1 MQPDP
6 SQPEVQQVPASGPQG
21 GDLDKAVP
29 RKFNWKIPI
38 LVILILAVAGLGY
51 WTWQLSTNL
60 KAAQQSL
67 SALQGK
73 YDDLTA
79 ENSRLTTELGQTSS
93 ELEQTS
99 TELAGTND
107 TLKTTRSDTS
117 KLKQEASNL
126 QSKKDKSFKYVDVMR
141 GIFEDN
147 DTFFE
152 TMLKVIITGDAKL
165 LELYN
170 TYTKSRSTTDLGN
183 WTEHLLTKAVEL
195 LK

>member
-1 MQPDP
+1 MEEICNLTRRNPKFSKSRQAVRRGVI
-6 SQPEVQQVPASGPQG
+6 S
-21 GDLDKAVP
+21 DKAVP
-29 RKFNWKIPI
+29 RKFNWKIPV

-73 YDDLTA
+73 YDDLTT

-93 ELEQTS
+93 ELEQTN

-107 TLKTTRSDTS
+107 TLKTTHSDTS

-126 QSKKDKSFKYVDVMR
+126 LSKKDKSFKYVDIMR
-141 GIFEDN
+141 GIFEDK
-147 DTFFE
+147 DTFLE
-152 TMLKVIITGDAKL
+152 TMLKVLLTGDAKL
-165 LELYN
+165 FELYN
-170 TYTKSRSTTDLGN
+170 TYTRSP
-183 WTEHLLTKAVEL
+183 
-195 LK
+195 

>member
-6 SQPEVQQVPASGPQG
+6 SQSEVQQVPASGPQG

-79 ENSRLTTELGQTSS
+79 ENSRLTTDLGQTSS

-126 QSKKDKSFKYVDVMR
+126 QSKKDKSFKYVDIMR

-147 DTFFE
+147 DTFLE
-152 TMLKVIITGDAKL
+152 TMLKVIITSDAKL

-170 TYTKSRSTTDLGN
+170 TYTQSRSTTDLGN
-183 WTEHLLTKAVEL
+183 WTKHLLTKAVEL

>member
-93 ELEQTS
+93 ELEQTN

>member
-79 ENSRLTTELGQTSS
+79 ENSRLTTDLGQTSS
-93 ELEQTS
+93 NLEQTS
-99 TELAGTND
+99 TELAGTKD

-117 KLKQEASNL
+117 KFKQEASNL
-126 QSKKDKSFKYVDVMR
+126 QSKKDKSFQYVNIMR
-141 GIFEDN
+141 GIFENKDTMF
-147 DTFFE
+147 DTFV
-152 TMLKVIITGDAKL
+152 KVLLTGDVKL

-170 TYTKSRSTTDLGN
+170 TYSKSRSTTDLDN
-183 WTEHLLTKAVEL
+183 WTEHLLSKAMEL